1 MATTDI
7 ENFPFLNREEFSA
20 ACHHLDRH
28 YCRAALG
35 PLRRHWRLRVC
46 AALDTTFCVDGGYAT
61 YVQITRP
68 LEPTL
73 DHDDLSLDMG
83 NFSISEQ
90 DRDEENVVADD
101 AMVDAEESDAA
112 AIVQPLPRRDG
123 QRVTYEIHLHPTY
136 RVPCLWFAL
145 HNLPP
150 DEPAFNIDTVFRR
163 LVPDEYK
170 GGLRGL
176 GGIGGIS
183 ADPAR
188 LLPHPR
194 SRPNDSSGLQHHPI
208 TGIPSFFVHP
218 CLLGDAI
225 SSFECFKQN
234 YLMIWLGLVGGC
246 VGLWVPKE
254 MAVQ

>member
-7 ENFPFLNREEFSA
+7 ENFPFLTREEFSA

-28 YCRAALG
+28 YCRATLG
-35 PLRRHWRLRVC
+35 PLRRRWKLRVC
-46 AALDTTFCVDGGYAT
+46 AALDTIFSVDGGYTT

-68 LEPTL
+68 VEPTL
-73 DHDDLSLDMG
+73 DHDDLSLDLG
-83 NFSISEQ
+83 KFSISEQ
-90 DRDEENVVADD
+90 DRDDENVMADD
-101 AMVDAEESDAA
+101 MMDEEESDAA
-112 AIVQPLPRRDG
+112 ATIRRMPRHDSPH
-123 QRVTYEIHLHPTY
+123 VTYEIHLHPTY
-136 RVPCLWFAL
+136 RVPCLWFTL

-170 GGLRGL
+170 DGLRGL
-176 GGIGGIS
+176 GGVGGIS
-183 ADPAR
+183 AD
-188 LLPHPR
+188 
-194 SRPNDSSGLQHHPI
+194 HHPI
-208 TGIPSFFVHP
+208 TGVPSFFVHP
-218 CLLGDAI
+218 CLVGDAI
-225 SSFECFKQN
+225 SSFECSKQN